1 MPHSAHSDPAPF
13 EKRDYAA
20 NGRLPMVAGIALAI
34 GAVSTGAAFV
44 LVNLIRFF
52 TNLFFFQTL
61 SFAERSPASHA
72 LGAWVIV
79 VPAIGGLI
87 VGLMARYGSDKIRGH
102 GIPEAIEAVLF
113 GKSRMSPK
121 VAVLKPLSSGI
132 VIGSGGPFGAEG
144 PIIMTGGSIASLLAQ
159 YLHLTAA
166 ERKTL
171 LVAGACAG
179 MTAIFGTPVAAVLLA
194 IELLLFELRPR
205 SLLPVA
211 LACAVAG
218 FLRPFVFEAG
228 PLFPLQTAPAS
239 TLALGSCVL
248 AGLLCG
254 VLGAGLTLA
263 LYRTEDAF
271 GKLRLHWMWWPAIG
285 GLVVGIGGYFEPRAL
300 GVGYDV
306 IGDLLNNRLALEVA
320 VALLA
325 VKAVIWIAAL
335 GSGTSGGVL
344 APLLMLGA
352 GLGVVLAP
360 VLPGGSPA
368 LWALVCMAGVLG
380 SVLGAPLTAIVF
392 AFGLT
397 HDSEA
402 LLPLLLTTAVAYG
415 FSVLTMKRSIMTE
428 KIARRGLHI
437 YREYGVDPL
446 ERAHVDELMTRA
458 VVTIDADL
466 PVADALPRYFGDP
479 TAHSATQRATHRAYP
494 VVRDGRLVGMLH
506 RTAIVAAHAG
516 DDAGL
521 RCGDLVAGQ
530 GEGGPAVLLPAL
542 TGRAAAGRMAELSV
556 ARLPVVESVATMRIV
571 GIVSLR
577 DLLAP
582 SGHVMHEET
591 RRERL
596 RGAGR
601 PVRGIGQ
608 SL

>member
-1 MPHSAHSDPAPF
+1 MSLHF
-13 EKRDYAA
+13 EKRDYATNA
-20 NGRLPMVAGIALAI
+20 RLPMLAGIALLI
-34 GAVSTGAAFV
+34 GAVSTGAALV

-52 TNLFFFQTL
+52 TNLFFYQTL
-61 SFAERSPASHA
+61 SLADRSPAGHA
-72 LGAWVIV
+72 LGAWVIA
-79 VPAIGGLI
+79 VPALGGLI

-194 IELLLFELRPR
+194 VELLLFELRPR

-218 FLRPFVFEAG
+218 FLRPFVFEPG
-228 PLFPLQTAPAS
+228 PLFPLQTAPAG
-239 TLALGSCVL
+239 TMALGSCVL

-254 VLGAGLTLA
+254 VLGAALTLA

-271 GKLRLHWMWWPAIG
+271 ARLPIHWMWWPAIG
-285 GLVVGIGGYFEPRAL
+285 GLVVGIGGYLEPRAL

-306 IGDLLNNRLALEVA
+306 IGDLLNNRLAIGVA

-325 VKAVIWIAAL
+325 VKAAIWIAAL

-352 GLGVVLAP
+352 GLGAVLAP

-415 FSVLTMKRSIMTE
+415 FSVLTMKRGIMTE

-446 ERAHVDELMTRA
+446 ERAHVDELMTRD
-458 VVTIDADL
+458 VVTIDAGL
-466 PVADALPRYFGDP
+466 PVADALARHFGD
-479 TAHSATQRATHRAYP
+479 AAAHRAYP

-506 RTAIVAAHAG
+506 RAAIVAAHAG

-530 GEGGPAVLLPAL
+530 AGQEEAAVLLPSM

-556 ARLPVVESVATMRIV
+556 ARLPVVESAASMRIV

-596 RGAGR
+596 RGAAAGAR
-601 PVRGIGQ
+601 AAQ

>member
-1 MPHSAHSDPAPF
+1 MSSAAPS
-13 EKRDYAA
+13 EKRDYTV
-20 NGRLPMVAGIALAI
+20 NRRLLMLSVIALGI
-34 GAVSTGAAFV
+34 GALSTVAADV

-52 TNLFFFQTL
+52 TNLFFDQTL
-61 SFAERSPASHA
+61 SLAERSPAGHA
-72 LGAWVIV
+72 LGAWVIA
-79 VPAIGGLI
+79 VPVLGGLI

-113 GKSRMSPK
+113 GKSKMSPR

-144 PIIMTGGSIASLLAQ
+144 PIIMTGGSLASLLAQ
-159 YLHLTAA
+159 YLHLTAG
-166 ERKTL
+166 ERKAL

-194 IELLLFELRPR
+194 VELLLFELRPR

-218 FLRPFVFEAG
+218 FLRPLFFEAG
-228 PLFPLQTAPAS
+228 PLFPLQTAAAG
-239 TLALGSCVL
+239 TQALASCVL

-254 VLGAGLTLA
+254 ALGAALTLA

-271 GKLRLHWMWWPAIG
+271 SRLPVHWMWWPALG

-306 IGDLLNNRLALEVA
+306 IGDLLNNRIAIEIA

-325 VKAVIWIAAL
+325 VKALIWIAAL

-360 VLPGGSPA
+360 WLPGGSPQ

-397 HDSEA
+397 HDTQA

-446 ERAHVDELMTRA
+446 ERAHVDELMSRE
-458 VVTIDADL
+458 VVAIDADL
-466 PVADALPRYFGDP
+466 PVAEAMACYFGEH
-479 TAHSATQRATHRAYP
+479 AAHRAYP
-494 VVRDGRLVGMLH
+494 VVADGRVLGMLE
-506 RTAIVAAHAG
+506 RTAIRGLAAG
-516 DDAGL
+516 EVPQGM
-521 RCGDLVAGQ
+521 RCRDLLTT
-530 GEGGPAVLLPAL
+530 PAHVLLPGQTA
-542 TGRAAAGRMAELSV
+542 RAAAGSMAALSV
-556 ARLPVVESVATMRIV
+556 ARLPVVESVETMRLA
-571 GIVSLR
+571 GILSLR
-577 DLLAP
+577 DLLRP
-582 SGHVMHEET
+582 SGHVHHEES

-596 RGAGR
+596 RGRVAA
-601 PVRGIGQ
+601 
-608 SL
+608 

>member
-1 MPHSAHSDPAPF
+1 MSSVMPV
-13 EKRDYAA
+13 EKRDYAV
-20 NGRLPMVAGIALAI
+20 NRRLLLLSVIALGI
-34 GAVSTGAAFV
+34 GALSTVAADV

-52 TNLFFFQTL
+52 TNLFFYQTL
-61 SFAERSPASHA
+61 SLAERSPAGHA
-72 LGAWVIV
+72 LGAWVIAVPV
-79 VPAIGGLI
+79 VGGLV

-113 GKSRMSPK
+113 GKSRMSPR

-144 PIIMTGGSIASLLAQ
+144 PIIMTGGSLASLLAQ
-159 YLHLTAA
+159 YLHLTAG
-166 ERKTL
+166 ERKAL

-194 IELLLFELRPR
+194 VELLLFELRPR

-218 FLRPFVFEAG
+218 FLRPLLFEAG
-228 PLFPLQTAPAS
+228 PLFPLQTAAAGTPA
-239 TLALGSCVL
+239 LLSCVL

-271 GKLRLHWMWWPAIG
+271 ARLPLHWMWWPALG

-306 IGDLLNNRLALEVA
+306 IGDLLNNRIAIEIAL
-320 VALLA
+320 ALLA

-360 VLPGGSPA
+360 WLPGGSPQ

-397 HDSEA
+397 HDTEA

-415 FSVLTMKRSIMTE
+415 FSVLAMKRSIMTE

-437 YREYGVDPL
+437 YREYSVDPL
-446 ERAHVDELMTRA
+446 ERAHVDELMTRE
-458 VVTIDADL
+458 VVAIDADL
-466 PVADALPRYFGDP
+466 PVAEAMVRYFGEH
-479 TAHSATQRATHRAYP
+479 AAHRAYP
-494 VVRDGRLVGMLH
+494 VVADGRVLGMLE
-506 RTAIVAAHAG
+506 RAAIRGLAAG
-516 DDAGL
+516 EVPPGL
-521 RCGDLVAGQ
+521 RCRDLLGA
-530 GEGGPAVLLPAL
+530 PAHVLLPGQSA
-542 TGRAAAGRMAELSV
+542 RAAAGSMAALSV
-556 ARLPVVESVATMRIV
+556 ARLPVVESVDTMRLA

-577 DLLAP
+577 DLLRP
-582 SGHVMHEET
+582 SGNVFHEES

-596 RGAGR
+596 RGRAAA
-601 PVRGIGQ
+601 
-608 SL
+608 

>member
-1 MPHSAHSDPAPF
+1 
-13 EKRDYAA
+13 
-20 NGRLPMVAGIALAI
+20 
-34 GAVSTGAAFV
+34 
-44 LVNLIRFF
+44 
-52 TNLFFFQTL
+52 
-61 SFAERSPASHA
+61 
-72 LGAWVIV
+72 
-79 VPAIGGLI
+79 
-87 VGLMARYGSDKIRGH
+87 
-102 GIPEAIEAVLF
+102 
-113 GKSRMSPK
+113 
-121 VAVLKPLSSGI
+121 
-132 VIGSGGPFGAEG
+132 
-144 PIIMTGGSIASLLAQ
+144 
-159 YLHLTAA
+159 
-166 ERKTL
+166 
-171 LVAGACAG
+171 

-194 IELLLFELRPR
+194 VELLLFELRPR

-218 FLRPFVFEAG
+218 FLRPLLFEAG
-228 PLFPLQTAPAS
+228 PLFPLQTAAAGTPA
-239 TLALGSCVL
+239 LASCVI

-254 VLGAGLTLA
+254 ALGAGLTLA

-271 GKLRLHWMWWPAIG
+271 SRLPLHWMWWPAVG

-306 IGDLLNNRLALEVA
+306 IGDLLNHRIAIGIALG
-320 VALLA
+320 LLA

-352 GLGVVLAP
+352 GLGTVLAP
-360 VLPGGSPA
+360 WLPGGSPE

-397 HDSEA
+397 HDTQA

-446 ERAHVDELMTRA
+446 ERAHVDELMTRE

-466 PVADALPRYFGDP
+466 PVADALPRYFGDH
-479 TAHSATQRATHRAYP
+479 TAQRAAHRAYP
-494 VVRDGRLVGMLH
+494 VVRAGRLVGMLN

-516 DDAGL
+516 DNAGL

-530 GEGGPAVLLPAL
+530 GDAPAAVLLPAL

-556 ARLPVVESVATMRIV
+556 ARLPVVESLATMRIV

-596 RGAGR
+596 RGAVR
-601 PVRGIGQ
+601 AVRGVGQ

>member
-1 MPHSAHSDPAPF
+1 MSNHSASHHF
-13 EKRDYAA
+13 EKRDYAVD
-20 NGRLPMVAGIALAI
+20 GRLPMLAGIALLI
-34 GAVSTGAAFV
+34 GAVSTGAAYV

-61 SFAERSPASHA
+61 SLAERSPAHHA
-72 LGAWVIV
+72 LGPWVIA
-79 VPAIGGLI
+79 VPALGGLI

-113 GKSRMSPK
+113 GKSKMSPK

-194 IELLLFELRPR
+194 VELLLFELRPR

-211 LACAVAG
+211 LACGVAG
-218 FLRPFVFEAG
+218 FLRPFLFEAG
-228 PLFPLQTAPAS
+228 PLFPLQTAPV
-239 TLALGSCVL
+239 TTVALGSCVF

-254 VLGAGLTLA
+254 ILGAGLTLA

-271 GKLRLHWMWWPAIG
+271 SRLKLHWMWWPAIG

-306 IGDLLNNRLALEVA
+306 IGDLLNNRLAIEVV
-320 VALLA
+320 VALLT
-325 VKAVIWIAAL
+325 VKALIWIAAL

-352 GLGVVLAP
+352 GLGVILGP
-360 VLPGGSPA
+360 LLPGGSPA

-380 SVLGAPLTAIVF
+380 SVLGAPLTAVVF

-415 FSVLTMKRSIMTE
+415 FSVLTMKRGIMTE

-446 ERAHVDELMTRA
+446 ERAHVADLMTRE
-458 VVTIDADL
+458 VVSIDAAT
-466 PVADALPRYFGDP
+466 PVAQALSQHFGNH
-479 TAHSATQRATHRAYP
+479 AAHRAYP
-494 VVRDGRLVGMLH
+494 VVANGRVLGMLH
-506 RTAIVAAHAG
+506 RTAVIAAHAG

-521 RCGDLVAGQ
+521 RCGDLVRGQ
-530 GEGGPAVLLPAL
+530 GDGKGTPMVLLPAQ
-542 TGRAAAGRMAELSV
+542 TGRAAAGQMAELSV
-556 ARLPVVESVATMRIV
+556 ARLPVVDSLETMRLI

-582 SGHVMHEET
+582 SGHVLNEET

-596 RGAGR
+596 RGAA
-601 PVRGIGQ
+601 VRQAGQ

>member
-1 MPHSAHSDPAPF
+1 MSSVMPV
-13 EKRDYAA
+13 EKRDYAV
-20 NGRLPMVAGIALAI
+20 NRRLLLLSVIALGI
-34 GAVSTGAAFV
+34 GALSTVAADV

-52 TNLFFFQTL
+52 TNLFFYQTL
-61 SFAERSPASHA
+61 SLAERSPAGHA
-72 LGAWVIV
+72 LGAWVIAVPV
-79 VPAIGGLI
+79 VGGLI

-113 GKSRMSPK
+113 GKSKMSPR

-144 PIIMTGGSIASLLAQ
+144 PIIMTGGSLASLLAQ
-159 YLHLTAA
+159 YLHLTAG
-166 ERKTL
+166 ERKAL

-194 IELLLFELRPR
+194 VELLLFELRPR

-218 FLRPFVFEAG
+218 FLRPLLFEAG
-228 PLFPLQTAPAS
+228 PLFPLQTAAAGTPA
-239 TLALGSCVL
+239 LLSCVL

-271 GKLRLHWMWWPAIG
+271 ARLPLHWMWWPALG

-306 IGDLLNNRLALEVA
+306 IGDLLNNRIAIEIAL
-320 VALLA
+320 ALLA

-360 VLPGGSPA
+360 WLPGGSPQ

-397 HDSEA
+397 HDTQA

-415 FSVLTMKRSIMTE
+415 FSVLAMKRSIMTE

-437 YREYGVDPL
+437 YREYSVDPL
-446 ERAHVDELMTRA
+446 ERAHVDELMTRE
-458 VVTIDADL
+458 VVAIDADL
-466 PVADALPRYFGDP
+466 PVADAMVRYFGEH
-479 TAHSATQRATHRAYP
+479 AAHRAYP
-494 VVRDGRLVGMLH
+494 VVSDGRVLGMLE
-506 RTAIVAAHAG
+506 RTAIRALAAG
-516 DDAGL
+516 EVPPGM
-521 RCGDLVAGQ
+521 RCRDLLSA
-530 GEGGPAVLLPAL
+530 PAHVLLPGQTA
-542 TGRAAAGRMAELSV
+542 RAAAGSMAALSV
-556 ARLPVVESVATMRIV
+556 ARLPVVESVETMRLA

-577 DLLAP
+577 DLLRP
-582 SGHVMHEET
+582 SGSVFHEES

-596 RGAGR
+596 RGRAAA
-601 PVRGIGQ
+601 
-608 SL
+608 

>member
-1 MPHSAHSDPAPF
+1 
-13 EKRDYAA
+13 
-20 NGRLPMVAGIALAI
+20 
-34 GAVSTGAAFV
+34 
-44 LVNLIRFF
+44 
-52 TNLFFFQTL
+52 
-61 SFAERSPASHA
+61 
-72 LGAWVIV
+72 
-79 VPAIGGLI
+79 
-87 VGLMARYGSDKIRGH
+87 
-102 GIPEAIEAVLF
+102 
-113 GKSRMSPK
+113 
-121 VAVLKPLSSGI
+121 
-132 VIGSGGPFGAEG
+132 
-144 PIIMTGGSIASLLAQ
+144 
-159 YLHLTAA
+159 
-166 ERKTL
+166 
-171 LVAGACAG
+171 
-179 MTAIFGTPVAAVLLA
+179 
-194 IELLLFELRPR
+194 
-205 SLLPVA
+205 
-211 LACAVAG
+211 
-218 FLRPFVFEAG
+218 VFEAG

-446 ERAHVDELMTRA
+446 ERAHVDELMTRD
-458 VVTIDADL
+458 VVTIDAEL
-466 PVADALPRYFGDP
+466 PVADALPRYFGDH
-479 TAHSATQRATHRAYP
+479 AAHRAYP
-494 VVRDGRLVGMLH
+494 VVRAGRLVGMLH

-530 GEGGPAVLLPAL
+530 GDAAPAALLPAL

-596 RGAGR
+596 RGAVR
-601 PVRGIGQ
+601 AVRGVGQ

>member
-1 MPHSAHSDPAPF
+1 M
-13 EKRDYAA
+13 
-20 NGRLPMVAGIALAI
+20 ALLL
-34 GAVSTGAAFV
+34 GGVSTLAACV

-52 TNLFFFQTL
+52 TNVFFYQSL
-61 SFAERSPASHA
+61 SLAERSPAHHT
-72 LGAWVIV
+72 LGAWVIALPV
-79 VPAIGGLI
+79 IGGLI
-87 VGLMARYGSDKIRGH
+87 VGCMARYGSEKIRGH

-113 GKSRMSPK
+113 GRSRMSPK
-121 VAVLKPLSSGI
+121 VAILKPLSSGI

-144 PIIMTGGSIASLLAQ
+144 PIIMTGGSIASLIAQ
-159 YLHLTAA
+159 LLHLSAA

-218 FLRPFVFEAG
+218 FLRPFLFEAG

-239 TLALGSCVL
+239 TAALGSCVL

-271 GKLRLHWMWWPAIG
+271 GRLRLHWMWWPALG

-306 IGDLLNNRLALEVA
+306 IGDLLNNRLAVEVA

-360 VLPGGSPA
+360 WLPGGSPD

-437 YREYGVDPL
+437 WREFGVDPL
-446 ERAHVDELMTRA
+446 ERAHVAELMTRD
-458 VVTIDADL
+458 VVAIDGDL
-466 PVADALPRYFGDP
+466 PVAEVVARYFGAQAP
-479 TAHSATQRATHRAYP
+479 HRAYP
-494 VVRDGRLVGMLH
+494 VVSAGRVIGMLDRASIDAATRALSASH
-506 RTAIVAAHAG
+506 DPASMPCRDLIPAGTA
-516 DDAGL
+516 
-521 RCGDLVAGQ
+521 
-530 GEGGPAVLLPAL
+530 AVLLPSQ
-542 TGRAAAGRMAELSV
+542 TGRTAAGSMATLSV
-556 ARLPVVESVATMRIV
+556 ARLPVVDSLASMRLV

-577 DLLAP
+577 DLVAP
-582 SGHVMHEET
+582 SGKVLDEET
-591 RRERL
+591 RRERPLARL
-596 RGAGR
+596 R
-601 PVRGIGQ
+601 
-608 SL
+608 

>member
-1 MPHSAHSDPAPF
+1 MSSAAPS
-13 EKRDYAA
+13 EKRDYTV
-20 NGRLPMVAGIALAI
+20 NRRLLMLSVIALGI
-34 GAVSTGAAFV
+34 GALSTVAADV

-52 TNLFFFQTL
+52 TNLFFYQTL
-61 SFAERSPASHA
+61 SLAERSPAGHA
-72 LGAWVIV
+72 LGAWVIA
-79 VPAIGGLI
+79 VPVLGGLI

-113 GKSRMSPK
+113 GKSKMSPR

-144 PIIMTGGSIASLLAQ
+144 PIIMTGGSLASLLAQ
-159 YLHLTAA
+159 YLHLTAG
-166 ERKTL
+166 ERKAL

-194 IELLLFELRPR
+194 VELLLFELRPR

-218 FLRPFVFEAG
+218 FLRPLFFEAG
-228 PLFPLQTAPAS
+228 PLFPLQTAAAG
-239 TLALGSCVL
+239 TQALASCVL

-254 VLGAGLTLA
+254 ALGAALTLA

-271 GKLRLHWMWWPAIG
+271 SRLPVHWMWWPALG

-306 IGDLLNNRLALEVA
+306 IGDLLNNRIAIEIA

-325 VKAVIWIAAL
+325 VKALIWIAAL

-360 VLPGGSPA
+360 WLPGGSPQ

-397 HDSEA
+397 HDTPA

-446 ERAHVDELMTRA
+446 ERAHVDELMSRE
-458 VVTIDADL
+458 VVAIDADL
-466 PVADALPRYFGDP
+466 PVAEAMACYFGEH
-479 TAHSATQRATHRAYP
+479 AAHRAYP
-494 VVRDGRLVGMLH
+494 VVADGRVLGMLE
-506 RTAIVAAHAG
+506 RTAIRGLAAG
-516 DDAGL
+516 EVPQGM
-521 RCGDLVAGQ
+521 RCRDLLTT
-530 GEGGPAVLLPAL
+530 PAHVLLPGQTA
-542 TGRAAAGRMAELSV
+542 RAAAGSMAALSV
-556 ARLPVVESVATMRIV
+556 ARLPVVESVETMRLA
-571 GIVSLR
+571 GILSLR
-577 DLLAP
+577 DLLRP
-582 SGHVMHEET
+582 SGHVHHEES

-596 RGAGR
+596 RGRVAA
-601 PVRGIGQ
+601 
-608 SL
+608 

>member
-1 MPHSAHSDPAPF
+1 MSSATPSSAEPF
-13 EKRDYAA
+13 EKRDYAV
-20 NGRLPMVAGIALAI
+20 NRRLLMLSVIALGI
-34 GAVSTGAAFV
+34 GALSTVAADV

-52 TNLFFFQTL
+52 TNLFFYQIL
-61 SFAERSPASHA
+61 SLAERSPAGHA
-72 LGAWVIV
+72 LGAWVIA
-79 VPAIGGLI
+79 VPVLGGLI

-113 GKSRMSPK
+113 GKSKMSPR

-144 PIIMTGGSIASLLAQ
+144 PIIMTGGSLASLLAQ
-159 YLHLTAA
+159 YLHLTAG
-166 ERKTL
+166 ERKAL

-194 IELLLFELRPR
+194 VELLLFELRPR

-218 FLRPFVFEAG
+218 FLRPLFFEAG
-228 PLFPLQTAPAS
+228 PLFPLQTAAAGTPA
-239 TLALGSCVL
+239 LASCVL

-254 VLGAGLTLA
+254 ALGAGLTLA

-271 GKLRLHWMWWPAIG
+271 SRLPVHWMWWPALG

-306 IGDLLNNRLALEVA
+306 IGDLLNNRIAIEIA

-360 VLPGGSPA
+360 WLPGGSPQ

-397 HDSEA
+397 HDTQA

-446 ERAHVDELMTRA
+446 ERAHVDELMTREVIA
-458 VVTIDADL
+458 IDADL
-466 PVADALPRYFGDP
+466 PVAEAMARYFGEH
-479 TAHSATQRATHRAYP
+479 AAHRAYP
-494 VVRDGRLVGMLH
+494 VVAHGRVLGMLE
-506 RTAIVAAHAG
+506 RTAIRGLAAGEVPHG
-516 DDAGL
+516 M
-521 RCGDLVAGQ
+521 RCRALLTT
-530 GEGGPAVLLPAL
+530 PAHVLLPGQTA
-542 TGRAAAGRMAELSV
+542 RAAAGSMAALSV
-556 ARLPVVESVATMRIV
+556 ARLPVVESVETMRLV
-571 GIVSLR
+571 GILSLR
-577 DLLAP
+577 DLLRP
-582 SGHVMHEET
+582 SGHVYHEES

-596 RGAGR
+596 RGRAAA
-601 PVRGIGQ
+601 
-608 SL
+608 

>member
-1 MPHSAHSDPAPF
+1 MSSVLPV
-13 EKRDYAA
+13 EKRDYAV
-20 NGRLPMVAGIALAI
+20 NRRLLMLSVIALGI
-34 GAVSTGAAFV
+34 GALSTVAADV

-52 TNLFFFQTL
+52 TNLFFYQTL
-61 SFAERSPASHA
+61 SLAERSPANHA
-72 LGAWVIV
+72 LGAWVIAMPV
-79 VPAIGGLI
+79 IGGLI

-113 GKSRMSPK
+113 GKSTMSPR

-144 PIIMTGGSIASLLAQ
+144 PIIMTGGSLASLLAQ
-159 YLHLTAA
+159 YLHLTAG
-166 ERKTL
+166 ERKAL

-194 IELLLFELRPR
+194 VELLLFELRPR

-218 FLRPFVFEAG
+218 FLRPLFFEAG
-228 PLFPLQTAPAS
+228 PLFPLQTAAAGTPA
-239 TLALGSCVL
+239 LLSCVL

-271 GKLRLHWMWWPAIG
+271 SRLPLHWMWWPALG

-306 IGDLLNNRLALEVA
+306 IGDLLNNRIAIEIAL
-320 VALLA
+320 ALLA

-360 VLPGGSPA
+360 WLPGGSPQ
-368 LWALVCMAGVLG
+368 LWSLVCMAGVLG

-397 HDSEA
+397 HDTQA

-446 ERAHVDELMTRA
+446 ERAHVDELMTRE
-458 VVTIDADL
+458 VVAIDAEL
-466 PVADALPRYFGDP
+466 PVAEAMVRYFGEH
-479 TAHSATQRATHRAYP
+479 AAHRAYP
-494 VVRDGRLVGMLH
+494 VVAEGRVLGMLE
-506 RTAIVAAHAG
+506 RAAIRGLAAG
-516 DDAGL
+516 EIPPGM
-521 RCGDLVAGQ
+521 RCRDLLNA
-530 GEGGPAVLLPAL
+530 PAHVLLPGQTA
-542 TGRAAAGRMAELSV
+542 RAAAGRMAALSV
-556 ARLPVVESVATMRIV
+556 ARLPVVESAETMRLA
-571 GIVSLR
+571 GILSLR
-577 DLLAP
+577 DLLRP
-582 SGHVMHEET
+582 SGSVFHEES

-596 RGAGR
+596 RGRAAA
-601 PVRGIGQ
+601 
-608 SL
+608 

>member
-1 MPHSAHSDPAPF
+1 MSNHSALHHS
-13 EKRDYAA
+13 EKRDYAVNA
-20 NGRLPMVAGIALAI
+20 RLPMLAGIALLI
-34 GAVSTGAAFV
+34 GGVSTGAAFV

-61 SFAERSPASHA
+61 SFAERSPAHHA
-72 LGAWVIV
+72 LGPWVIA
-79 VPAIGGLI
+79 VPAVGGLI

-113 GKSRMSPK
+113 GKSKMSPK

-194 IELLLFELRPR
+194 VELLLFELRPR

-218 FLRPFVFEAG
+218 FLRPFVFESG
-228 PLFPLQTAPAS
+228 PLFPLHTAAAGAV
-239 TLALGSCVL
+239 ALGSCVL

-254 VLGAGLTLA
+254 VLGAVLTLA

-271 GKLRLHWMWWPAIG
+271 SKLRLHWMWWPAIG

-306 IGDLLNNRLALEVA
+306 IGDLLNNRLAIEVA

-352 GLGVVLAP
+352 GLGVVLGP
-360 VLPGGSPA
+360 FLPGGSPA

-415 FSVLTMKRSIMTE
+415 FSVLTMKRGIMTE

-446 ERAHVDELMTRA
+446 ERAHVEDLMTRE
-458 VVTIDADL
+458 VVTIDANV
-466 PVADALPRYFGDP
+466 PVADALDRYFGSH
-479 TAHSATQRATHRAYP
+479 AAHRAYP
-494 VVRDGRLVGMLH
+494 VIAEGRVLGMLH
-506 RTAIVAAHAG
+506 RSAITAAHAG

-521 RCGDLVAGQ
+521 RCGDLIVGQ
-530 GEGGPAVLLPAL
+530 GDGIGSGKLTDQGVPTVLLPSQ
-542 TGRAAAGRMAELSV
+542 TGRAAAGQMAALSV
-556 ARLPVVESVATMRIV
+556 ARMPVVDSLEAMRLV

-582 SGHVMHEET
+582 SEHALHEET
-591 RRERL
+591 HRERL
-596 RGAGR
+596 RGAAQV
-601 PVRGIGQ
+601 PAGQ
-608 SL
+608 RA

>member
-1 MPHSAHSDPAPF
+1 MSSVMPV
-13 EKRDYAA
+13 EKRDYAV
-20 NGRLPMVAGIALAI
+20 NRRLLLLSVIALGI
-34 GAVSTGAAFV
+34 GALSTVAADV

-52 TNLFFFQTL
+52 TNLFFYQTL
-61 SFAERSPASHA
+61 SLAERSPADHA
-72 LGAWVIV
+72 LGAWVIAVPV
-79 VPAIGGLI
+79 VGGLS

-113 GKSRMSPK
+113 GKSKMSPR

-144 PIIMTGGSIASLLAQ
+144 PIIMTGGSLASLLAQ
-159 YLHLTAA
+159 YLHLTAG
-166 ERKTL
+166 ERKAL

-194 IELLLFELRPR
+194 VELLLFELRPR

-218 FLRPFVFEAG
+218 FLRPLLFEAG
-228 PLFPLQTAPAS
+228 PLFPLQTAAAGTPA
-239 TLALGSCVL
+239 LLSCVL

-271 GKLRLHWMWWPAIG
+271 SRLPLHWMWWPALG

-306 IGDLLNNRLALEVA
+306 IGDLLNNRIAIEIAL
-320 VALLA
+320 ALLA
-325 VKAVIWIAAL
+325 VKALIWIAAL

-360 VLPGGSPA
+360 WLPGGSPQ

-397 HDSEA
+397 HDTQA

-415 FSVLTMKRSIMTE
+415 FSVLAMKRSIMTE

-437 YREYGVDPL
+437 YREYSVDPL
-446 ERAHVDELMTRA
+446 ERAHVDELMTRN

-466 PVADALPRYFGDP
+466 PVAEAMVRYFGEH
-479 TAHSATQRATHRAYP
+479 AAHRAYP
-494 VVRDGRLVGMLH
+494 VVSAGRVLGMLE
-506 RTAIVAAHAG
+506 RTAIRALAAGEAPPG
-516 DDAGL
+516 M
-521 RCGDLVAGQ
+521 RCRDLLSA
-530 GEGGPAVLLPAL
+530 PAQVLLPGQTA
-542 TGRAAAGRMAELSV
+542 RAAAGSMAALSV
-556 ARLPVVESVATMRIV
+556 ARLPVVESVETMRLA

-577 DLLAP
+577 DLLRP
-582 SGHVMHEET
+582 TGSVFHEES

-596 RGAGR
+596 RGRAAA
-601 PVRGIGQ
+601 
-608 SL
+608 

>member
-1 MPHSAHSDPAPF
+1 MSSVMPV
-13 EKRDYAA
+13 EKRDYAV
-20 NGRLPMVAGIALAI
+20 NRRLLLLSVIALGI
-34 GAVSTGAAFV
+34 GALSTLAADV

-52 TNLFFFQTL
+52 TNLFFYQTL
-61 SFAERSPASHA
+61 SLAERSPADHV
-72 LGAWVIV
+72 LGAWVIAVPV
-79 VPAIGGLI
+79 VGGLI

-113 GKSRMSPK
+113 GKSKMSPR

-144 PIIMTGGSIASLLAQ
+144 PIIMTGGSLASLLAQ
-159 YLHLTAA
+159 YLHLTAG
-166 ERKTL
+166 ERKAL

-194 IELLLFELRPR
+194 VELLLFELRPR

-218 FLRPFVFEAG
+218 FLRPLLFEAG
-228 PLFPLQTAPAS
+228 PLFPLQTAAAGTPA
-239 TLALGSCVL
+239 LLSCVL

-271 GKLRLHWMWWPAIG
+271 SRLPLHWMWWPALG

-306 IGDLLNNRLALEVA
+306 IGDLLNNRIAIEIAL
-320 VALLA
+320 ALLA
-325 VKAVIWIAAL
+325 VKALIWIAAL

-360 VLPGGSPA
+360 WLPGGSPQ

-397 HDSEA
+397 HDTQA

-415 FSVLTMKRSIMTE
+415 FSVLAMKRSIMTE

-437 YREYGVDPL
+437 YREYSVDPL
-446 ERAHVDELMTRA
+446 ERAHVDELMTRN

-466 PVADALPRYFGDP
+466 PVAEAMVRYFGEH
-479 TAHSATQRATHRAYP
+479 AAHRAYP
-494 VVRDGRLVGMLH
+494 VVFAGRVLGMLE
-506 RTAIVAAHAG
+506 RTAIRALAAG
-516 DDAGL
+516 EMPPGM
-521 RCGDLVAGQ
+521 RCRDLLSA
-530 GEGGPAVLLPAL
+530 PAQVLLPGQTA
-542 TGRAAAGRMAELSV
+542 RAAAGSMAALSV
-556 ARLPVVESVATMRIV
+556 ARLPVVESVETMRLA

-577 DLLAP
+577 DLLRP
-582 SGHVMHEET
+582 SGSVFHEES

-596 RGAGR
+596 RGRAAA
-601 PVRGIGQ
+601 
-608 SL
+608 